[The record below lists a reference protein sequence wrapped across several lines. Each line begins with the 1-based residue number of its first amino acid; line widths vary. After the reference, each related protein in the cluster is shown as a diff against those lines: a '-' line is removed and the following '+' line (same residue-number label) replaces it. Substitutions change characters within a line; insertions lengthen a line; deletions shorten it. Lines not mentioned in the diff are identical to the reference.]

1 MRISDWSSD
10 VCSSDL
16 RGYGYRRGPHHAGRC
31 DAGRGGRGY
40 FRSGPRGRRRRPLQI
55 GNAWAPRVHPRLQVD
70 RGGGAGVPSGRAVTG
85 GKAGLPAAT
94 KLDPVI
100 RLYPAKAASR
110 SGALRFGPAEL
121 SVMLP
126 FLGAG
131 ELLWTVEV
139 AEPGEYDLALCY
151 STTHAGTPVTIE
163 AGPSKVDFAARVTEG
178 YFYPDPNGPSENP
191 GDRKSVV

>member
-1 MRISDWSSD
+1 M
-10 VCSSDL
+10 
-16 RGYGYRRGPHHAGRC
+16 A
-31 DAGRGGRGY
+31 A
-40 FRSGPRGRRRRPLQI
+40 
-55 GNAWAPRVHPRLQVD
+55 
-70 RGGGAGVPSGRAVTG
+70 
-85 GKAGLPAAT
+85 AGLPASAAAAAT
-94 KLDPVI
+94 FGAPEGQGGPLTVAKLDPVI

-151 STTHAGTPVTIE
+151 TTTHEGTQVTIE
-163 AGPSKVDFAARVTEG
+163 AGESRV
-178 YFYPDPNGPSENP
+178 N
-191 GDRKSVV
+191 VVEPVTGGGRESAWRGRRGRCRME